1 MMSNNRLG
9 TPRRVLTALLTT
21 GCLALMPALGP
32 CAPARAADS
41 GDLET
46 FLDTVVGNRGASY
59 AVVVDTSQ
67 SMAQGGSYD
76 KVRAV
81 LPTFLESLHSEDRV
95 CLIPFSDGARACEMA
110 SRDEALKRLDEAL
123 PSSPDG
129 TASNFGRAF
138 EQALDGLQ
146 RTGTDVC
153 GVLLLS
159 DAELHAPDD
168 PRYRNFDASGWSA
181 LRKQASGLP
190 ADRTLTGYGI
200 ALTPGSAV
208 EDVLAKVFP
217 SYRML
222 DESGSRIG
230 AAMKEAQDDTRLRQ
244 AALSVAGDKGKGIAV
259 SWPGAGK
266 GRPVPAGSDIRV
278 RLTATTKALPVR
290 LTGLRIEGLPQ
301 GVALAGDLPRSVDL
315 RPGESR
321 DLDFSL
327 RSTTAHRK
335 DWGSGPEPETW
346 HLSVAGTVSTP
357 LAAAAERYAHRGTD
371 LADGPAGSSL
381 AVAGTAQTSVDPLR
395 WAALLGAFLV
405 VLVPSGIWL
414 LRRHRP
420 VRGTVSAEAVDAHQP
435 LQIPLQGRREV
446 TADLSAL
453 LESTGTVR
461 IKSIPGPLRQQP
473 PIRLR
478 CRTADRPERSIIC
491 SPGQTVLLCGIEFH
505 YNALPTQ
512 RL

>member
-1 MMSNNRLG
+1 MMSDNRLA
-9 TPRRVLTALLTT
+9 TPRRALTALLTT
-21 GCLALMPALGP
+21 GVLSLMPALGP
-32 CAPARAADS
+32 CAPARAAGA
-41 GDLET
+41 GDLES
-46 FLDTVVGNRGASY
+46 FLDTVVGHRGASY
-59 AVVVDTSQ
+59 AVLVDTSQ
-67 SMAQGGSYD
+67 SMEDNGSYD

-81 LPTFLESLHSEDRV
+81 LPTFLKSLHPEDRV
-95 CLIPFSDGARACEMA
+95 CLIPFSDGARACEMV
-110 SRDEALKRLDEAL
+110 SRDEALDKLDEAL
-123 PSSPDG
+123 PTSPAG

-168 PRYRNFDASGWSA
+168 SRYRDFDANGWSA

-200 ALTPGSAV
+200 GLTSGSAV

-217 SYRML
+217 RYQML
-222 DESGSRIG
+222 DTSGSRIG
-230 AAMKEAQDDTRLRQ
+230 AAMTEAQDDTRLRQ

-259 SWPGAGK
+259 SWPGTGK
-266 GRPVPAGSDIRV
+266 GRPVSAGSDIRV

-290 LTGLRIEGLPQ
+290 VTGLRIEGLPQ
-301 GVALAGDLPRSVDL
+301 GVALAEDLPRSVDL

-321 DLDFSL
+321 TLDFSL
-327 RSTTAHRK
+327 STTTARREG
-335 DWGSGPEPETW
+335 WGSGPEPETW
-346 HLSVAGTVSTP
+346 HLSVVGEVSTP
-357 LAAAAERYAHRGTD
+357 LAADAERYAHRGAD
-371 LADGPAGSSL
+371 LADGPAGAPL
-381 AVAGTAQTSVDPLR
+381 AVAGTARTSADPMR
-395 WAALLGAFLV
+395 WTALLGVILAALV
-405 VLVPSGIWL
+405 ASGIWL

-420 VRGTVSAEAVDAHQP
+420 VQGVVSAEAVDARQP

-446 TADLSAL
+446 MADLSSL

-461 IKSIPGPLRQQP
+461 IKSVPGPLGEQP

-478 CRTADRPERSIIC
+478 CRTADRPEREIIC

-505 YNALPTQ
+505 YTPLPAQ